1 MKINGIELNKIN
13 ENLWEIPQYG
23 KMNVAGRVYSDIN
36 MLTNVIANDEA
47 LKQVV
52 NVATLPG
59 IVNYSLAMP
68 DIHWGYGFP
77 IGGVAATDIESGGVI
92 SPGGVGYDI
101 NCGVR
106 LATTALQKKDII
118 GKLEKLVNK
127 LFEVIPTGLGSS
139 GAIKILKPNELR
151 VLLNKGAKWGVENG
165 YGTSE
170 DLIFTEENGCIGN
183 VDSSFISNKA
193 IERGLD
199 QAGTLGSGNHFIE
212 IDYVDEIFDDKIA
225 EVFGLRKNQIVVLIH
240 TGSRGL
246 GYQICD
252 DYLMKFVKSPVFASY
267 NLPDRQLACMPVK
280 SKEGEEYLNAM
291 NCAANFAWNNRQ
303 IIMSLVKSCFK
314 SVFDLGDKSLEFK
327 LLYDLAHNIA
337 KIENHNVNNKRR
349 KLCVHRKGATR
360 AFGPGNDLIPESY
373 RSIGQPVLVP
383 GDMGRY
389 SFIAVGTSK
398 AMDETFGSSCHGA
411 GRVLSRNKALHK
423 FGKDDLIGNLKKKGI
438 LVVADNKKTVAEE
451 ISEAYKNVENVINI
465 MHDSEIIKKVAKI
478 KPLGVI
484 KG

>member
-1 MKINGIELNKIN
+1 MKISGIELHKITD
-13 ENLWEIPQYG
+13 NLWEIPKSG
-23 KMNVAGRVYSDIN
+23 IMNVAGRVYADIE
-36 MLTNVIANDEA
+36 MLNNIIAYDEA
-47 LKQVV
+47 LKQVI

-77 IGGVAATDIESGGVI
+77 IGGVAATDIDNGGVI

-106 LATTALQKKDII
+106 LATTGLQKKDII
-118 GKLEKLVNK
+118 NKFDKLLNK
-127 LFEVIPTGLGSS
+127 LFSVIPTGIGSS
-139 GAIKILKPNELR
+139 GAIKILKPQELKI
-151 VLLNKGAKWGVENG
+151 LLTKGANWGIENG
-165 YGTSE
+165 YGNPE
-170 DLIFTEENGCIGN
+170 DLIFTEENGCIKH

-199 QAGTLGSGNHFIE
+199 QVGTLGSGNHFIE
-212 IDYVDEIFDDKIA
+212 IDFVEEIYDDNIAKI
-225 EVFGLRKNQIVVLIH
+225 FGLSKNQIVVLIH

-252 DYLMKFVKSPVFASY
+252 EYLMKYVKSKMFQSY

-280 SKEGEEYLNAM
+280 SPEGEDYINAM

-303 IIMSLVKSCFK
+303 IIMSLVKTCFK
-314 SVFDLGDKSLEFK
+314 NVFNIDDKSLDFN
-327 LLYDLAHNIA
+327 LLYDLSHNIA
-337 KIENHNVNNKRR
+337 KIEYHKVNGQNK

-360 AFGPGNDLIPESY
+360 AFGPNEELIPLKY
-373 RSIGQPVLVP
+373 KDIGQPVLIP

-389 SFIAVGTSK
+389 SFIACGTTK
-398 AMDETFGSSCHGA
+398 AMEETFGSSCHGA
-411 GRVLSRNKALHK
+411 GRVLSRNKALQK
-423 FGKDDLIGNLKKKGI
+423 YGKDDLVGNLKKKGI
-438 LVVADNKKTVAEE
+438 IVLADNKKTIAEE

-465 MHDSEIIKKVAKI
+465 MHNSGITKKIAKI